1 MDPSVQIYEPS
12 RLYARAGW
20 IAVAGTI
27 VCILCGLR
35 APLAFIPGGLCAAT
49 AGFLFWLGARPVI
62 RVGEN
67 QFNIGERVIAWREV
81 REINSSRFKSPL
93 VLWLKLTNSRNKML
107 IFPGEPAR
115 IAHLTAQMRRNAQLA
130 TFDGVAYRDFWTWA
144 SLTGLPG
151 DSPVLEQPVKM
162 LSQDEEDEIERM
174 YQTLRIAGRL
184 DAHADS
190 SPTPHED

>member
-1 MDPSVQIYEPS
+1 MDPGVQIYEPS

-20 IAVAGTI
+20 LAVAGSV

-35 APLAFIPGGLCAAT
+35 APLSFIPGALCAIT
-49 AGFLFWLGARPVI
+49 AGFLFWLNARPVI

-67 QFNIGERVIAWREV
+67 QFTIGERAIAWREV

-93 VLWLKLTNSRNKML
+93 VLLLKLTNSRKKLL

-115 IAHLTAQMRRNAQLA
+115 IAHLTALLRKNAQFA
-130 TFDGVAYRDFWTWA
+130 SFDGVAYRDFWTWTTIA
-144 SLTGLPG
+144 GLPG
-151 DSPVLEQPVKM
+151 AAPVLDQPVKM
-162 LSQDEEDEIERM
+162 VSAEEEDEIERM
-174 YQTLRIAGRL
+174 FQTLRTAGRL

-190 SPTPHED
+190 STTPHED